1 MINNK
6 VVSDN
11 RKFWQKI
18 SLFSEKALP
27 KETIILKADS
37 RTIMINHELAETFNI
52 FYSNITQHIK
62 IDRNLLEITQDL
74 NTSDP
79 VLKAI
84 RKYEKH
90 LSIIKIKENMR
101 TRTSPFL
108 LVLLLK
114 KQF

>member
-1 MINNK
+1 
-6 VVSDN
+6 
-11 RKFWQKI
+11 
-18 SLFSEKALP
+18 
-27 KETIILKADS
+27 
-37 RTIMINHELAETFNI
+37 MINHELAETLNI